1 MSEIEDTQLEGPPLI
16 IKVGGGES
24 INMEGI
30 IRDLATEPQPIIVVL
45 GANSTRDRL
54 AEKLDMPTQ
63 MIQSVSGYDSVY
75 TDQNA
80 IDLIMM
86 TYAGV
91 ARNRFVECCQR
102 HGINAVGLSGL
113 DGRLIQGERNRGIR
127 VRENSK
133 TLIKRDFSGKPRQIN
148 GNLLRLLLGQGYTP
162 VLSIPIVDADGF
174 AINADNDNIIS
185 ALHRELDAD
194 RIYQFIE
201 APGLLA
207 DPDQP
212 SSLIHKLSVSDVQ
225 MREDSASGRMKR
237 KLLAIRQLF
246 DEGYT
251 QVIISDGRTET
262 PYLDAVGGI
271 GTVIG

>member
-1 MSEIEDTQLEGPPLI
+1 MSEIEDAQLGDPPII

-24 INMEGI
+24 INVEGI
-30 IRDLATEPQPIIVVL
+30 IRDLAAEPQPIIVVL
-45 GANSTRDRL
+45 GANAARDRL
-54 AEKLDMPTQ
+54 AEKLDMPTR

-86 TYAGV
+86 TYAGAV
-91 ARNRFVECCQR
+91 RNRFVECCQR

-127 VRENSK
+127 VRENGK
-133 TLIKRDFSGKPRQIN
+133 ILIKRDYSGKPRQIN
-148 GNLLRLLLGQGYTP
+148 GDLLRLLLGQGYTP

-185 ALHRELDAD
+185 ALHRELDAG

-212 SSLIHKLSVSDVQ
+212 SSLIRKLSVSDVQ

-246 DEGYT
+246 DEGFT

-262 PYLDAVGGI
+262 PYLDAIGGN